1 MYEITVHVPET
12 ISAVHATAA
21 MNSWMD
27 CFVLVE
33 PKDIQQTARVVRKAY
48 DEFWND
54 ADGRFCYGDAMKE
67 AMDKLGCRY
76 RLLLCDYDE
85 DTDEPTDFWEK
96 LSDWIR
102 WSLPTY
108 EVQV

>member
-33 PKDIQQTARVVRKAY
+33 PKDIQQTARVVRKA
-48 DEFWND
+48 
-54 ADGRFCYGDAMKE
+54 
-67 AMDKLGCRY
+67 
-76 RLLLCDYDE
+76 
-85 DTDEPTDFWEK
+85 
-96 LSDWIR
+96 
-102 WSLPTY
+102 
-108 EVQV
+108 